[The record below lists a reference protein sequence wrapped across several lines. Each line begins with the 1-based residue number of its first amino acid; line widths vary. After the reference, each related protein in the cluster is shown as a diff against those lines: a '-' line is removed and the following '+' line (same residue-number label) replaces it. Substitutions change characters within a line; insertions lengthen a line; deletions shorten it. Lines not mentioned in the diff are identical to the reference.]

1 MNTDWFMARARERST
16 WTGLLAI
23 IAALGYEFSPA
34 MQEQLVSVLLGLG
47 GLIWVGT
54 KDKADDE

>member
-1 MNTDWFMARARERST
+1 MNTQWFMARARERST

-23 IAALGYEFSPA
+23 IAALGWEFTPA
-34 MQEQLVSVLLGLG
+34 MQEQLVGVLLGLG

-54 KDKADDE
+54 KDKTDED